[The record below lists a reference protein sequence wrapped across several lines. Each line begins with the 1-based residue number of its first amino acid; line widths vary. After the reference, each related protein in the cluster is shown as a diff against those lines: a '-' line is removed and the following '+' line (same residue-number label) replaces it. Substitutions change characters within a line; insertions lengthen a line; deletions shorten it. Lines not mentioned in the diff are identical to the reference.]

1 MGRWDVMYS
10 WELGEMVGDIPG
22 NPIPMCHQDGMD
34 SWGLGGMVGD
44 IPGNPVP
51 SRWVIGMGWTVG
63 IWVGWLGDI
72 PGNPVP
78 SQLVIG
84 MGWTVGSWVGWLGT
98 SQVIPS
104 HPDGS
109 LGCDGQL
116 GSGWDGWGHPR

>member
-63 IWVGWLGDI
+63 IWVGWLG
-72 PGNPVP
+72 
-78 SQLVIG
+78 
-84 MGWTVGSWVGWLGT
+84 T
-98 SQVIPS
+98 SQAIPS
-104 HPDGS
+104 HPNWSSGW
-109 LGCDGQL
+109 DGQL
-116 GSGWDGWGHPR
+116 GAG

>member
-1 MGRWDVMYS
+1 MQ
-10 WELGEMVGDIPG
+10 LLDIPG
-22 NPIPMCHQDGMD
+22 NPIPMGHRDGMD
-34 SWGLGGMVGD
+34 SWDLGGMVGD

-63 IWVGWLGDI
+63 IC
-72 PGNPVP
+72 
-78 SQLVIG
+78 
-84 MGWTVGSWVGWLGT
+84 VGWLGT

-109 LGCDGQL
+109 SGWDGQL